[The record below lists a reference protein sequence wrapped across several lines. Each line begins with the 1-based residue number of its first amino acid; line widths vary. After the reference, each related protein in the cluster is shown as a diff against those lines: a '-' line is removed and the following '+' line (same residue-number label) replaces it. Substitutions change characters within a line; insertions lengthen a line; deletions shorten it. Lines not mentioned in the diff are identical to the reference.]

1 MLVPA
6 RRQGRAA
13 GRSSVRA
20 TLNRGSAREGCPQ
33 RNAGSYVGRNRA
45 RARPA
50 QTPHAVML
58 VVRPH
63 FRARDPYRVSG
74 TGPGGAGRAGGQR
87 SDRAGRAARSGLG
100 DGRRAVD
107 HSLGRGCR
115 APGGR
120 WPTRR
125 AAVVRIIEVPM
136 EDGKGYQAE
145 IYAEGEVR
153 ISGQGGP
160 PRPQVRTVLRTRK
173 QVQLRAYRENGLTQ
187 WKEPPSDLLILRRS
201 GFVLPEPA
209 ATRSK
214 PATSRPEPAA
224 APSELAG
231 CSAGADPGI
240 CHTWI
245 CFSGRDGYC
254 RGISPRR
261 SGRNG
266 HRPAAAGSAA
276 SRARAAAELDEE
288 GSSAPV
294 GPVRAQ
300 RPCGHPGS
308 GNRPGHARRAG

>member
-1 MLVPA
+1 
-6 RRQGRAA
+6 
-13 GRSSVRA
+13 
-20 TLNRGSAREGCPQ
+20 
-33 RNAGSYVGRNRA
+33 
-45 RARPA
+45 
-50 QTPHAVML
+50 ML

-74 TGPGGAGRAGGQR
+74 TGPGGAGRASGQR

-100 DGRRAVD
+100 DGRRAVG

-187 WKEPPSDLLILRRS
+187 WKEPPRDLLILRRS

-214 PATSRPEPAA
+214 PATARPEPAA
-224 APSELAG
+224 APSELAAAP
-231 CSAGADPGI
+231 SAV
-240 CHTWI
+240 
-245 CFSGRDGYC
+245 
-254 RGISPRR
+254 PRR
-261 SGRNG
+261 RSWHLPHPDLLLGSRRLPSRNQSPP
-266 HRPAAAGSAA
+266 RPKRPPPR
-276 SRARAAAELDEE
+276 SRRICRL
-288 GSSAPV
+288 
-294 GPVRAQ
+294 
-300 RPCGHPGS
+300 
-308 GNRPGHARRAG
+308 